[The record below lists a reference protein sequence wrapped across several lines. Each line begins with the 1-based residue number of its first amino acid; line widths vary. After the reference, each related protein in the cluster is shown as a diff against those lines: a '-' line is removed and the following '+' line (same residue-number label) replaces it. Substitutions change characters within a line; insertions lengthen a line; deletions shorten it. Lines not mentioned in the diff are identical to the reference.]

1 MKKSKAIRLVL
12 LGGTS
17 LALAGCDDGAPT
29 DTKFFSSLN
38 ECTAHYSEAQCKD
51 AVQQAEKQHV
61 EQAPKFARKEECES
75 QFGAGNCE
83 TRQTAGTEGSSF
95 GSGMGGFFMPMMM
108 GYMMGNMMGNRF
120 GGPVYRDRA
129 GTAYTSTPNGRTYNV
144 GTFAGGAGRAGTFNK
159 GAITQ
164 VSRGGFGSTAAAYN
178 TSSGS

>member
-1 MKKSKAIRLVL
+1 MKKSKAISLVL

-17 LALAGCDDGAPT
+17 LALAGCDEGPPT
-29 DTKFFSSLN
+29 DGKFFSSMN

-51 AVQQAEKQHV
+51 AVKQAEEQHV
-61 EQAPKFARKEECES
+61 AQAPKFSRKEECEA

-83 TRQTAGTEGSSF
+83 SRSDMQTQ
-95 GSGMGGFFMPMMM
+95 GSGIGSFFMPMMM
-108 GYMMGNMMGNRF
+108 GYMIGNMMGNRF

-129 GTAYTSTPNGRTYNV
+129 GAAYTSTPNGKTYNI
-144 GTFAGGAGRAGTFNK
+144 GNFSGGAGRAGTFNQ

-164 VSRGGFGSTAAAYN
+164 VSRSGFGSTAAAHN